1 MSAVLDWSTG
11 AALRATARE
20 EAHYTPPHPLHAG
33 AALLALASPVLA
45 TLLVVLTALLR
56 T

>member
-11 AALRATARE
+11 AALRATAQE
-20 EAHYTPPHPLHAG
+20 EAHYTPPRPVHAG